1 MARAS
6 YESSNLSPNYAPP
19 LYITVVIF
27 FFSNAFLPTDSE
39 LNVLCHSTSKEVNYK
54 PGELAKMKTLS

>member
-19 LYITVVIF
+19 LYTTVVI

-39 LNVLCHSTSKEVNYK
+39 LNVLCHSTSEEVNYK